1 MNILFEKIKTE
12 CKLIVAEINESTELL
27 FSEIKNDLSKTEFEF
42 YITIKNERRK
52 TEWLG
57 VRLLLKKLLG
67 HYSEIKYNTTGNPYI
82 EHDLN
87 ISITHSK
94 NILGIILSKNKDIG
108 MDVEILSDKILR
120 TAHKF
125 ITEEEL
131 ELFSKKDKIKKIYL
145 NWCCKETLFK
155 IKKHGG
161 FDFKTNFKVID
172 SPIEKSGTK
181 ETFILYKNYTENY
194 TLSYEFINHNSEE
207 LLVVWH

>member
-1 MNILFEKIKTE
+1 MNILFEKIKPE
-12 CKLIVAEINESTELL
+12 CKVIIAEIIDSTELL
-27 FSEIKNDLSKTEFEF
+27 FSEIKNDLSKTETEF
-42 YITIKNERRK
+42 YKNLKNERRK
-52 TEWLG
+52 KEWLG
-57 VRLLLKKLLG
+57 VRLLLRKLLG
-67 HYSEIKYNTTGNPYI
+67 SYSEIKYNTTGNPYI

-125 ITEEEL
+125 ITIEEL
-131 ELFSKKDKIKKIYL
+131 EAFEKKDKLKKIYL

-155 IKKHGG
+155 IKEHGG
-161 FDFKTNFKVID
+161 FDFKKHFKIID
-172 SPIEKSGTK
+172 SEVKTSGTK
-181 ETFILYKNYTENY
+181 ESLIFYNDYTETY
-194 TLSYEFINHNSEE
+194 TLNYEFLKHKDSE